1 MRTQTWTVTILLSE
15 EGATTK
21 ARAVLT
27 TADTEGK
34 VHGEGAARKHPGEPS
49 VPEIGDEIAAS
60 RALSAL
66 AHNLLDTALEDL
78 QAVTAGV

>member
-21 ARAVLT
+21 ARAMLT
-27 TADTEGK
+27 TSDTEGR
-34 VHGEGAARKHPGEPS
+34 VHGEGTARKHPGEPN

-66 AHNLLDTALEDL
+66 AHNLLDTALDDL
-78 QAVTAGV
+78 QTVTAGV

>member
-15 EGATTK
+15 EGETTK

-34 VHGEGAARKHPGEPS
+34 VHGEGSARKHPGEPN

-60 RALSAL
+60 RALSML
-66 AHNLLDTALEDL
+66 AHNLLDTALDDV
-78 QAVTAGV
+78 QAVTVGV